1 MFKFLEKLFKKSEDI
16 NIELPE
22 KGISVKIRSFSF
34 DDEKIMA
41 KNVDGVDIILFYKD
55 IFSIYIM
62 VDNDFLPFPMWTI
75 QAIGERMKIR
85 NDLENTNQ
93 LFFDVFKEKLE
104 GYSTDETQREILN
117 AMTSVYG
124 FYPIWQRH
132 DADEIFKS
140 IQEERKRSS

>member
-1 MFKFLEKLFKKSEDI
+1 
-16 NIELPE
+16 
-22 KGISVKIRSFSF
+22 
-34 DDEKIMA
+34 
-41 KNVDGVDIILFYKD
+41 
-55 IFSIYIM
+55 M
-62 VDNDFLPFPMWTI
+62 VDNDFLPFPMWTV
-75 QAIGERMKIR
+75 QTKDDLMKIR
-85 NDLENTNQ
+85 NDLENTDQ